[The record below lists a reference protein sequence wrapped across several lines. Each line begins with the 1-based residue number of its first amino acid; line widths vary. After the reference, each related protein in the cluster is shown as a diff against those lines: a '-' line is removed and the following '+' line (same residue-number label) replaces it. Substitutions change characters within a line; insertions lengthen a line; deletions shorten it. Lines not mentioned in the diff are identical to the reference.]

1 MKTRPMTTRIDR
13 EYTDRSAE
21 LEKKVDEKI
30 KAGGYSNTEH
40 RVCTTREMT
49 KEERKRYGVEI

>member
-21 LEKKVDEKI
+21 LEKKMGVDKFWWL
-30 KAGGYSNTEH
+30 
-40 RVCTTREMT
+40 
-49 KEERKRYGVEI
+49 